1 MGVKKRMYFSNISNV
16 ELQQFHN
23 FKMKNFNISLT
34 EMLNSNLFKV
44 ETIINDTLYRVFP
57 LFYTDNVKSSNSDD
71 KILDNRCIIAIKKDK
86 ETYYSFIN
94 NEEDGT
100 IVIYDSSFDF
110 KTIGDQ
116 LTDEEFNSIVQL
128 YRSKSFTDNIQI
140 INSLVN
146 GAYADYLFNLE
157 STTIVDNGVL
167 ITKETLDNIGTV
179 RLLNPVF
186 KNSEYI
192 LHLKVFTVEDFN
204 IDMSDTDNIIVT
216 DLTVP
221 LSVNQ
226 EVNIPFETLD
236 LNNIV
241 GFDATVS
248 IAHNQNIIQYP
259 SSLTVSS
266 STDSPVI
273 NKDFELS
280 CVYLDETGE
289 PVNNELITFKSGE
302 TVLGTSRTNSDG
314 LAVLEYS
321 ASSLG
326 NLVVYCIDNYS
337 NKSNTISVNVVKQ
350 TSSVTLETDKS
361 LVYIPGEFT
370 VNGAL
375 LVEGEPYHGN
385 VILLNNG
392 TVLDTLEANRY
403 GLFSKTINVTNAS
416 NFNLQAKFEDT
427 ASISGANSSYVNVVA
442 RRLNTNLTIQT
453 NRSTVYFV
461 SQNVTISGVLTDE
474 LGNAMSGANVTL
486 NGESSS
492 VTATTNSSGAYSFTK
507 SHSEVV
513 SYTYNVSYAGDGTHN
528 SKTSGSKTVNYRKA
542 PVNISIVNPQSE
554 YKGGDTVL
562 IRVSSDYGTYSAS
575 TLEILIMGY
584 EPSSINVTEK
594 DSNGNFIWT
603 APSYL
608 NGEYPIMFTVYED
621 DYYLCEGVTINM
633 TFVNRQVDTLTVSR
647 SGTTFTINCK
657 KNGAN
662 VTGLSLEGGMI
673 HLSNP
678 EMGIQLSSEF
688 VTNSSGNVTINL
700 LFISGFH
707 GTLYLTFA
715 GVTSNTIK
723 Y

>member
-1 MGVKKRMYFSNISNV
+1 MYFSNISNV

-492 VTATTNSSGAYSFTK
+492 VTATTNSSGAY
-507 SHSEVV
+507 
-513 SYTYNVSYAGDGTHN
+513 
-528 SKTSGSKTVNYRKA
+528 
-542 PVNISIVNPQSE
+542 
-554 YKGGDTVL
+554 
-562 IRVSSDYGTYSAS
+562 
-575 TLEILIMGY
+575 
-584 EPSSINVTEK
+584 
-594 DSNGNFIWT
+594 
-603 APSYL
+603 
-608 NGEYPIMFTVYED
+608 
-621 DYYLCEGVTINM
+621 
-633 TFVNRQVDTLTVSR
+633 
-647 SGTTFTINCK
+647 
-657 KNGAN
+657 
-662 VTGLSLEGGMI
+662 
-673 HLSNP
+673 
-678 EMGIQLSSEF
+678 
-688 VTNSSGNVTINL
+688 
-700 LFISGFH
+700 
-707 GTLYLTFA
+707 
-715 GVTSNTIK
+715 
-723 Y
+723 

>member
-1 MGVKKRMYFSNISNV
+1 MYFSNISNV

-57 LFYTDNVKSSNSDD
+57 LFYTDNVKSSNADD

-94 NEEDGT
+94 NEEDDT

-110 KTIGDQ
+110 KSIGDQ

-167 ITKETLDNIGTV
+167 ITKETLGNIGTV

-204 IDMSDTDNIIVT
+204 IDMSDTDNILVT

-226 EVNIPFETLD
+226 DVNIPFEALD

-241 GFDATVS
+241 GFDATVN

-302 TVLGTSRTNSDG
+302 TVLGTSRTDSDG
-314 LAVLEYS
+314 LAVLEYT

-337 NKSNTISVNVVKQ
+337 NKSDSISVTVVKQ

-375 LVEGEPYHGN
+375 LVEGEPYQGN
-385 VILLNNG
+385 VVLLNNG
-392 TVLDTLEANRY
+392 NVVDTLEANRY
-403 GLFSKTINVTNAS
+403 GLFSKTISVTSAS
-416 NFNLQAKFEDT
+416 NFNLQVKFNDT
-427 ASISGANSSYVNVVA
+427 SVIAGSSSSYVNVTA
-442 RRLNTNLTIQT
+442 RKLNTNLTIQT

-461 SQNVTISGVLTDE
+461 SQNVTVNGVLTDE
-474 LGNAMSGANVTL
+474 LGNGISGATITL
-486 NGESSS
+486 NGESSA
-492 VTATTNSSGAYSFTK
+492 VTTTTNSSGAYSFTR

-513 SYTYNVSYAGDGTHN
+513 SYSYNTSYAGDSTHN
-528 SKTSGSKTVNYRKA
+528 SKTSVSKTVNYRKA
-542 PVNISIVNPQSE
+542 PTSVTILHSQSE
-554 YKGGDTVL
+554 YEPGDTVL
-562 IRVSSDYGTYSAS
+562 IKVSSNYGTFN
-575 TLEILIMGY
+575 
-584 EPSSINVTEK
+584 PSSVTVYLSDLYLWDTSTK
-594 DSNGNFIWT
+594 DGNGNFIFT
-603 APSYL
+603 IPTGF
-608 NGEYPIMFTVYED
+608 NGQYTLRAVYNGDTYYASND
-621 DYYLCEGVTINM
+621 DSIDINIVY
-633 TFVNRQVDTLTVSR
+633 TPVDTLTLSKR
-647 SGTTFTINCK
+647 GNSLILNYK
-657 KNGAN
+657 KNGVN
-662 VTGLSLEGGMI
+662 VKGLDIGGTI
-673 HLSNP
+673 LSFSNP
-678 EMGIQLSSEF
+678 YSQIAMSEGSY
-688 VTNSSGNVTINL
+688 TDNSGNFSVD
-700 LFISGFH
+700 FSGIILSGLH
-707 GTLYLTFA
+707 GTAKFTFA
-715 GVTSNTIK
+715 GVTSNTIS